1 MRRLPLVLQTGG
13 RERAPERKGQN
24 LMTGFH
30 RRVQL
35 AAALLSTCVFAP
47 APALAQAA
55 TRAFDIQAQPLA
67 NALTA
72 WARQAHVQI
81 FFPTETIRGVRSRA
95 LKGVMTDRAALD
107 RLIAGSGLRVSSD
120 DGRTVILTRSTP
132 EPASSQANPPAA
144 KTQAEEGGPIVVTG
158 FRASLQTA
166 REIKRKSDAIVDVV
180 AAEDIG
186 QLPDN
191 SATEAL
197 ARLPGVQIFRNR
209 GEGQAITIRGITS
222 VLTTLNGQEAYTGS
236 SRRTLLNSYPS
247 SIIKSME
254 VYKALT
260 PDLIEGGIGGVVN
273 VQLRAP
279 LDLPKGIHAAGTLR
293 TSYDDQSRKAFY
305 NGDLLLNGH
314 WSTGIGEIG
323 VLLNAS
329 FLRRDYL
336 ESYREATAL
345 QATTVAATAA
355 DGTRLAAG
363 LQIPAALLVKRPE
376 GKYER
381 PVVTGAVQWRP
392 AYNLGFKLRATNI
405 TDLNKYNDND
415 FQTNIAANTALT
427 NVTLVPGTNIVRSAT
442 FTATANSGPRSSNTR
457 ELLDTTQ
464 IEFGA
469 DWTSGIATLTSNLV
483 YTSSRINTDEQLFL
497 LAFNTAPVINAVF
510 QNPDSRHGGL
520 SYGYAGNIDLTNA
533 GNFHV
538 RAYSDT
544 RTRQRGKGLQ
554 WRTDLDLDTGPGFFR
569 SIKTGFRY
577 ANRSARYQ
585 YGTRLADLNALRL
598 PLSAFPGGD
607 HPKIVDT
614 GFYGDDAT
622 VPTSWIGYDGSA
634 LSDPATFAA
643 LNKYVGTLSGQ
654 QTLFAG
660 DRPAFDPL
668 KTFEGDE
675 TTYAAYGQFKYGF
688 GIGGIRLDGV
698 VGARIVNT
706 VLRIDG
712 TQVQTTRSP
721 ATGNVIVVTNVPI
734 HGRQN
739 YVDVDPAASLVA
751 HFTPKLQL
759 RLAWTRTFN
768 RPDFSQLNPSMSLI
782 QNTNAA
788 GYNATATGGN
798 PDLQPVRSQNWDA
811 SLEWYFGR
819 AGAASFAL
827 FQRDV
832 HGFIVNTTV
841 PDSPPGATGIVNVTR
856 PANAGDGRIRGIEA
870 NLSTFFDFAPGM
882 LRNFGGFANL
892 TYIDHEQELPGLTA
906 TAATYVGPIPGI
918 SNTSFNSGLFYDDGK
933 LRARVAYSER
943 SGFTLA
949 YNLANRNND
958 LKWFPI
964 TRLDASATYRFTP
977 SISLSVE
984 GQNLLG
990 SPQRAYWGGQQTIDR
1005 VYFEGRVFSAALR
1018 FKY

>member
-1 MRRLPLVLQTGG
+1 MRSNYFTGCG
-13 RERAPERKGQN
+13 IAAVAMCLAMP
-24 LMTGFH
+24 
-30 RRVQL
+30 
-35 AAALLSTCVFAP
+35 AAA
-47 APALAQAA
+47 Q
-55 TRAFDIQAQPLA
+55 TRAFDIPAQSLA
-67 NALTA
+67 AA
-72 WARQAHVQI
+72 IAEFGRQANLRI
-81 FFPTETIRGVRSRA
+81 IAPADGLEGVRSRPIRGQQDA
-95 LKGVMTDRAALD
+95 RAAL
-107 RLIAGSGLRVSSD
+107 RQLIAGSGLVIASDKGGTIVLRRAGPPRTAPTATTAQADTASEDSSSD
-120 DGRTVILTRSTP
+120 PAIL
-132 EPASSQANPPAA
+132 
-144 KTQAEEGGPIVVTG
+144 VTG
-158 FRASLQTA
+158 LRASLETA

-180 AAEDIG
+180 AAEDVN

-209 GEGQAITIRGITS
+209 GEGQAITIRGIS
-222 VLTTLNGQEAYTGS
+222 QVLTTLNGQEAYTGA

-293 TSYDDQSRKAFY
+293 GSYDDQSRKFFY

-323 VLLNAS
+323 VMLNAS
-329 FLRRDYL
+329 YVRRDYL

-345 QATTVAATAA
+345 QNTTVAATAA

-376 GKYER
+376 GKYQR
-381 PVVTGAVQWRP
+381 PVITGALQWRP

-415 FQTNIAANTALT
+415 FQTNLAANTALT
-427 NVTLVPGTNIVRSAT
+427 NVALVPGTNIVQSAT

-464 IEFGA
+464 VEFGA
-469 DWTSGIATLTSNLV
+469 DFTSGIATLTSNLV
-483 YTSSRINTDEQLFL
+483 YTSSRIQTDEQLFL

-510 QNPDSRHGGL
+510 QTPDSRFGGL
-520 SYGYAGNIDLTNA
+520 SYSYAGNIDLTNA
-533 GNFHV
+533 NNFHV

-554 WRTDLDLDTGPGFFR
+554 WRTDLDLDTGSGFFR
-569 SIKTGFRY
+569 SLKTGFRY
-577 ANRSARYQ
+577 ANRTARFQ

-598 PLSAFPGGD
+598 PLSSFPGGD
-607 HPKIVDT
+607 QPKIVST
-614 GFYGDDAT
+614 GFYGDDAS
-622 VPTSWIGYDGSA
+622 VPTSWVGYDGA
-634 LSDPATFAA
+634 VLGNADTFAA

-654 QTLFAG
+654 ATLFAG

-675 TTYAAYGQFKYGF
+675 TTYAVYGQFKYGF
-688 GIGGIRLDGV
+688 PIAGIDVDGV

-706 VLRIDG
+706 ELSIDG

-721 ATGNVIVVTNVPI
+721 ATGNVIVITNVPI

-739 YVDVDPAASLVA
+739 YTNVNPAASLVA

-759 RLAWTRTFN
+759 RLAWTKTFN
-768 RPDFSQLNPSMSLI
+768 RPDFTQLNPSMNLV
-782 QNTNAA
+782 QNTTTA
-788 GYNATATGGN
+788 GVYAGVATSGN
-798 PDLQPVRSQNWDA
+798 PELQPVRSQNWDA

-819 AGAASFAL
+819 AGAATLAF

-832 HGFIVNTTV
+832 HGFIVNAAE
-841 PDSPPGATGIVNVTR
+841 PDSPQGATGVVTITR
-856 PANAGDGRIRGIEA
+856 PINAGDGRIRGIEA
-870 NLSTFFDFAPGM
+870 NVSTFFDFAPRF
-882 LRNFGGFANL
+882 LRNFGGFANF
-892 TYIDHEQELPGLTA
+892 TYIDHEQELPGTTA
-906 TAATYVGPIPGI
+906 TAATYIGPIPGV
-918 SNTSFNSGLFYDDGK
+918 SNTSINTGLFYDDGK

-964 TRLDASATYRFTP
+964 SRFDASMTYRFTRNV
-977 SISLSVE
+977 SLSVE

-990 SPQRAYWGGQQTIDR
+990 SPQRAYWGGQQTVDR